1 MYIICMKFSYLITG
15 GTGSFGQSIVKK
27 LLKFNTTKKIVVF
40 SRDEAKQFDM
50 KNSFKDNKKLRF
62 FIGDVRDLKRCKTAF
77 NSIDIVIHAAAL
89 KQVPSS
95 EYNPTEVIKTNIS
108 GAENV
113 IDSAISCGVK
123 KVIAL
128 STDKASSPVNLYGA
142 TKLVSDKLF
151 CSANNITGKQKIKFS
166 VVRYGNVI
174 GSRGSVIPYF
184 KELLNNKKELLPI
197 THIDM
202 TRFLISLN
210 DGVDFVIKCLDRM
223 HGGEIF
229 IPKIPSAKIIDLA
242 KSIKSNVKFKFTGV
256 RPGEKIHEE
265 LCSKN
270 DSLNTIEF
278 KDFYLITPSL
288 IFKNQINYKKTM
300 INEKGKLVKPNFEY
314 NSLNNPW
321 KLSISELKT
330 IIK

>member
-1 MYIICMKFSYLITG
+1 MKLSYLITG
-15 GTGSFGQSIVKK
+15 GTGSFGQAIVKK
-27 LLKFNTTKKIVVF
+27 LLKIKTTKKIIIF
-40 SRDEAKQFDM
+40 SRDETKQFYM
-50 KNSFKDNKKLRF
+50 QNVLKNKKLRF
-62 FIGDVRDLKRCKTAF
+62 FIGDVRDLKRCKVAF
-77 NSIDIVIHAAAL
+77 NSVDIVIHAAAL
-89 KQVPSS
+89 KQVPAA

-108 GAENV
+108 GAQNV
-113 IDSAISCGVK
+113 IDASISCGVK
-123 KVIAL
+123 KIIAL

-184 KELLNNKKELLPI
+184 KELINKQKKVLPI
-197 THIDM
+197 THKDM

-210 DGVDFVIKCLDRM
+210 DGVDFVLKSLDRM

-229 IPKIPSAKIIDLA
+229 IPKIPSAKITDLA
-242 KSIKSNVKFKFTGV
+242 KSMKSDIKFKFTGI

-270 DSLNTIEF
+270 DSSNTIEF
-278 KDFYLITPSL
+278 KNFYLITPSL
-288 IFKNQINYKKTM
+288 TFKNKVNFKKTM
-300 INEKGKLVKPNFEY
+300 LNEIGNYVKNNFEY
-314 NSLNNPW
+314 NSFNNPH
-321 KLSISELKT
+321 KLSISNLEKMT
-330 IIK
+330 K

>member
-1 MYIICMKFSYLITG
+1 MKLSYLITG

-27 LLKFNTTKKIVVF
+27 LLQNNTTKKIVVF

-50 KNSFKDNKKLRF
+50 KNSFKENKKLRF
-62 FIGDVRDLKRCKTAF
+62 FIGDVRDLRRCKIAF

-89 KQVPSS
+89 KQVPAA
-95 EYNPTEVIKTNIS
+95 EYNPTEVIKTNIT

-113 IDSAISCGVK
+113 IDAAISCNVK

-151 CSANNITGKQKIKFS
+151 CSANNITGKQNIKFS

-174 GSRGSVIPYF
+174 GSRGSVIPFF
-184 KELLNNKKELLPI
+184 KKLIEEKKNTLPI
-197 THIDM
+197 THKDM

-210 DGVDFVIKCLDRM
+210 DGVQFVIKCLDRM

-229 IPKIPSAKIIDLA
+229 IPKIPSAKITDLA
-242 KSIKSNVKFKFTGV
+242 KSMNANIKFKFTGI

-278 KDFYLITPSL
+278 KDFYIITPSL
-288 IFKNQINYKKTM
+288 IFKNKINYKKTKL
-300 INEKGKLVKPNFEY
+300 NEFGKLVKNNFEY
-314 NSLNNPW
+314 NSLNNLK
-321 KLSISELKT
+321 KLSILQLKKIT
-330 IIK
+330 K

>member
-1 MYIICMKFSYLITG
+1 MKLSYLITG

-27 LLKFNTTKKIVVF
+27 LLKIKTTKKIIIF
-40 SRDEAKQFDM
+40 SRDEAKQFYM
-50 KNSFKDNKKLRF
+50 QNELKNKKLRF
-62 FIGDVRDLKRCKTAF
+62 FIGDVRDLKRCKVAF
-77 NSIDIVIHAAAL
+77 NSVDIVIHAAAL
-89 KQVPSS
+89 KQVPAA

-108 GAENV
+108 GAQNV
-113 IDSAISCGVK
+113 IDASISCGVK
-123 KVIAL
+123 KIIAL

-184 KELLNNKKELLPI
+184 KELINKQKKVLPI
-197 THIDM
+197 THKDM
-202 TRFLISLN
+202 TRFLISIN
-210 DGVDFVIKCLDRM
+210 DGVDFVLKSLDRM

-229 IPKIPSAKIIDLA
+229 IPKIPSAKITDLA
-242 KSIKSNVKFKFTGV
+242 KSMKSDIKFKFTGI

-270 DSLNTIEF
+270 DSSNTIEF
-278 KDFYLITPSL
+278 KNFYLIAPSL
-288 IFKNQINYKKTM
+288 TFKNKINFKKTM
-300 INEKGKLVKPNFEY
+300 LNEIGNYVKSNFEY
-314 NSLNNPW
+314 NSFNNPH
-321 KLSISELKT
+321 KLSILNLKKIT
-330 IIK
+330 K

>member
-1 MYIICMKFSYLITG
+1 MKLSYLITG

-27 LLKFNTTKKIVVF
+27 LLQNNTTKKIVVF

-50 KNSFKDNKKLRF
+50 KNSFKENKKLRF
-62 FIGDVRDLKRCKTAF
+62 FIGDVRDLRRCKIAF

-89 KQVPSS
+89 KQVPAA
-95 EYNPTEVIKTNIS
+95 EYNPTEVIKTNIT

-113 IDSAISCGVK
+113 IDAAISCNVK

-151 CSANNITGKQKIKFS
+151 CSANNITGKQNIKFS

-174 GSRGSVIPYF
+174 GSRGSVIPFF
-184 KELLNNKKELLPI
+184 KKLIEEKKNTLPI
-197 THIDM
+197 THKDM

-210 DGVDFVIKCLDRM
+210 DGVQFVIKCLDRM

-229 IPKIPSAKIIDLA
+229 IPKIPSAKITDLA
-242 KSIKSNVKFKFTGV
+242 KSMNANIKFKFTGI

-265 LCSKN
+265 LCSRN

-278 KDFYLITPSL
+278 KDFYIITPSL
-288 IFKNQINYKKTM
+288 IFKNKINYKKTKL
-300 INEKGKLVKPNFEY
+300 NEFGKLVKNNFEY
-314 NSLNNPW
+314 NSLNNLK
-321 KLSISELKT
+321 KLSILQLKKIT
-330 IIK
+330 K

>member
-1 MYIICMKFSYLITG
+1 MKLSYLITG

-27 LLKFNTTKKIVVF
+27 LLQNNTTKKIVVF

-50 KNSFKDNKKLRF
+50 KNSFKENKKLRF
-62 FIGDVRDLKRCKTAF
+62 FIGDVRDLRRCKIAF

-89 KQVPSS
+89 KQVPAA
-95 EYNPTEVIKTNIS
+95 EYNPTEVIKTNIT

-113 IDSAISCGVK
+113 IDAAISCNVK

-151 CSANNITGKQKIKFS
+151 CSANNITGKQNIKFS

-174 GSRGSVIPYF
+174 GSRGSVIPFF
-184 KELLNNKKELLPI
+184 KKLIEEKKNTLPI
-197 THIDM
+197 THKDM

-210 DGVDFVIKCLDRM
+210 DGVQFVIKCLDRM

-229 IPKIPSAKIIDLA
+229 IPKIPSAKITDLA
-242 KSIKSNVKFKFTGV
+242 KSMNANIKFKFTGI
-256 RPGEKIHEE
+256 RPGKKIHEE

-278 KDFYLITPSL
+278 KDFYIITPSL
-288 IFKNQINYKKTM
+288 IFKNKINYKKTKL
-300 INEKGKLVKPNFEY
+300 NEFGKLVKNNFEY
-314 NSLNNPW
+314 NSLNNLK
-321 KLSISELKT
+321 KLSILQLKKIT
-330 IIK
+330 K